1 MKKYVITIIVVVV
14 VFLLL
19 FGSYYIY
26 SNTSFQNNTDNL
38 KAKADKEIEYLNST
52 IISIM
57 NKFNN
62 INYANYKIVEKD
74 VTSKSQNQSNS
85 STQGGGQSQES
96 GTEKS
101 QNSSETITN
110 IDIDYSSVLV
120 NPNKKIDWDYIK
132 KEVEMLY
139 STWTTVLIDL
149 NSLNVNK
156 DNILKFSTTLN
167 DITQALEKK
176 DKKLSLTKLSDLYGL
191 LVSYMNDYN
200 ADKKMT
206 YIFDTKANILHS
218 YALAEYDDKWPEMK
232 DYIKRAQNAYGNI
245 MNSEFQNANNSNT
258 INKGYI
264 LLNEID
270 KSVDKKDKNIF
281 YINYKNLMQE
291 LEVAGK

>member
-1 MKKYVITIIVVVV
+1 MKKYVITIIVVLAI
-14 VFLLL
+14 FSLL

-62 INYANYKIVEKD
+62 INYSNYKVVEEEVSTGSQKQD
-74 VTSKSQNQSNS
+74 TTSN
-85 STQGGGQSQES
+85 QGGNQAQGN

-101 QNSSETITN
+101 QNGSETITS
-110 IDIDYSSVLV
+110 IDIDYNSILV

-156 DNILKFSTTLN
+156 DNILKFSSTLD

-176 DKKLSLTKLSDLYGL
+176 DKNLSLDKLSDLYGL
-191 LVSYMNDYN
+191 LVSYINDYK

-218 YALAEYDDKWPEMK
+218 YALAEYDDKWTEMK

-245 MNSEFQNANNSNT
+245 MNSEFQNTNNSNT

-270 KSVDKKDKNIF
+270 KSVDKKNKNIF

-291 LEVAGK
+291 LEIAGK